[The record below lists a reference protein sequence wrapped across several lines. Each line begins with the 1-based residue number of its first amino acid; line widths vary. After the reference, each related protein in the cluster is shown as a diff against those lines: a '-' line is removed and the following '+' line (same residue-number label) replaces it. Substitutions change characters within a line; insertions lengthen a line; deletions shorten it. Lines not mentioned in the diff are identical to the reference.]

1 MDPDG
6 LTILMITLSGVLALV
21 FGYGMGAVC
30 ADDAEKDRET
40 CLGFSNG
47 AAGLCVAFLFACI
60 FFGFGLIRLFS
71 ATPWWALLGGVFL
84 IAAVFCVLSFGLVK
98 GDAPAVFSIFI
109 PLGIVFCAPAKL
121 LFRALHLTAD
131 SNVTEEDLL
140 SMVDDVE
147 EQSLIDESQKEMITN
162 IFELDDV
169 MAGDIMTHRTELVS
183 VPETALAS
191 EVVAL
196 VQEHGFSRIPV
207 YRKSMDDI
215 VGILYAKD
223 LFALWN
229 GAKEDCAVS
238 AFMRP
243 AMFVPEA
250 CRARELL
257 IEFKVKHT
265 QIAVVV
271 DEYGG
276 TSGLVT
282 MEDILEEIVGNIQD
296 EFDDEEEDIVR
307 CNDGLIAAG
316 NADLEDVFEAL
327 QVEIPEELE
336 DEAFD
341 SVGGLVIDKY
351 GRIPASGE
359 AVAITYGNVLFT
371 VLEVDERRVAKVK
384 CTVAPDEA

>member
-6 LTILMITLSGVLALV
+6 LSILLAAAGGVLALI
-21 FGYGMGAVC
+21 FSYAMGAVC

-40 CLGFSNG
+40 CLGFSNA
-47 AAGLCVAFLFACI
+47 AAGIFAAFVFACVFFAVGFMRLFA
-60 FFGFGLIRLFS
+60 
-71 ATPWWALLGGVFL
+71 AALYGAVLCDVLL
-84 IAAVFCVLSFGLVK
+84 IAAAVCCYSIGLVK
-98 GDAPAVFSIFI
+98 GDAPSVFLAFA
-109 PLGIVFCAPAKL
+109 PLGLVFAAPAKL
-121 LFRALHLTAD
+121 LFRVLHLKAD

-169 MAGDIMTHRTELVS
+169 TAGDIMTHRTELVS

-196 VQEHGFSRIPV
+196 VQEYGFSRIPV

-229 GAKEDCAVS
+229 GAKDDCAVS
-238 AFMRP
+238 AFMRT

-307 CNDGLIAAG
+307 CNDGIIAAG
-316 NADLEDVFEAL
+316 NADLEDVFDAL
-327 QVEIPEELE
+327 NVEIPAEME
-336 DEAFD
+336 DEDFD
-341 SVGGLVIDKY
+341 SVGGLVIDRF
-351 GRIPASGE
+351 GRIPAQGE
-359 AVAITYGNVLFT
+359 EVAVPYGGIVFT

-384 CTVAPDEA
+384 CTVAAEAL

>member
-1 MDPDG
+1 
-6 LTILMITLSGVLALV
+6 
-21 FGYGMGAVC
+21 
-30 ADDAEKDRET
+30 
-40 CLGFSNG
+40 
-47 AAGLCVAFLFACI
+47 
-60 FFGFGLIRLFS
+60 
-71 ATPWWALLGGVFL
+71 
-84 IAAVFCVLSFGLVK
+84 
-98 GDAPAVFSIFI
+98 
-109 PLGIVFCAPAKL
+109 
-121 LFRALHLTAD
+121 
-131 SNVTEEDLL
+131 
-140 SMVDDVE
+140 
-147 EQSLIDESQKEMITN
+147 
-162 IFELDDV
+162 
-169 MAGDIMTHRTELVS
+169 
-183 VPETALAS
+183 
-191 EVVAL
+191 
-196 VQEHGFSRIPV
+196 VQERGFSRIPV

-229 GAKEDCAVS
+229 GAKADCAVS

-307 CNDGLIAAG
+307 CPDGLIAAG
-316 NADLEDVFEAL
+316 NADLEDVFDAL
-327 QVEIPEELE
+327 SVDIPEEME
-336 DEAFD
+336 DENFD
-341 SVGGLVIDKY
+341 SVGGLVIDRF

-359 AVAITYGNVLFT
+359 EVAISYSRILFT
-371 VLEVDERRVAKVK
+371 VLEVDDRRVAKVK
-384 CTVAPDEA
+384 CTVIADV

>member
-6 LTILMITLSGVLALV
+6 LSILMMVLGGALALC
-21 FGYGMGAVC
+21 FSYGVGAVR

-40 CLGFSNG
+40 CLGFSNA
-47 AAGLCVAFLFACI
+47 AAGLFAAFFCACAFFACGLLRLVSAAS
-60 FFGFGLIRLFS
+60 FF
-71 ATPWWALLGGVFL
+71 AVLGGVLL
-84 IAAVFCVLSFGLVK
+84 IALAIGGFAFGLVK
-98 GDAPAVFSIFI
+98 GDAPRVFLAFA
-109 PLGIVFCAPAKL
+109 PLGLVFAAPAKL

-169 MAGDIMTHRTELVS
+169 MAGDIMTHRTELIS

-191 EVVAL
+191 EVVAM

-229 GAKEDCAVS
+229 GAKDDCAVS

-307 CNDGLIAAG
+307 CPDGLIAAG
-316 NADLEDVFEAL
+316 NADLEDVFDAL
-327 QVEIPEELE
+327 SVDIPEEME
-336 DEAFD
+336 DENFD
-341 SVGGLVIDKY
+341 SVGGLVIDRF

-359 AVAITYGNVLFT
+359 EVSISYSGILFT

-384 CTVAPDEA
+384 CTVIVDA